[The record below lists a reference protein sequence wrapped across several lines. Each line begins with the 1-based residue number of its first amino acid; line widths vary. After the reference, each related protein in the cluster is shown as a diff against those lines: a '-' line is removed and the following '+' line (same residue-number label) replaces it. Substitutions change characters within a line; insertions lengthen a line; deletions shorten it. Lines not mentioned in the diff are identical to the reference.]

1 MDKSFLS
8 KNVLYILMYWK
19 VPIVPFWFWS
29 SKSITNNVNLIYIT
43 VIINRRKTY
52 DNNLMFLF
60 FPFYIENSHHLH
72 YSFNITLS
80 LGLHSMFWLIPI
92 LSTSQSRISWILS
105 SLWWI
110 AYMQNVSNLLVFDFW
125 FQSICCGSISTLV

>member
-8 KNVLYILMYWK
+8 KRILYLLMYWE
-19 VPIVPFWFWS
+19 VPIVPFLFWS
-29 SKSITNNVNLIYIT
+29 SKSITNNVNLIYS
-43 VIINRRKTY
+43 NNYRKKTY

-60 FPFYIENSHHLH
+60 FPFYIENSHRLH

-110 AYMQNVSNLLVFDFW
+110 AYMQNVSNLLVVDFC
-125 FQSICCGSISTLV
+125 FQSICFGSISTLL

>member
-8 KNVLYILMYWK
+8 KRILYLLMYWE
-19 VPIVPFWFWS
+19 VPMVPFLFWS
-29 SKSITNNVNLIYIT
+29 SKSITNNANLIYSNNFRT
-43 VIINRRKTY
+43 KTY
-52 DNNLMFLF
+52 DNNPIFLF

-110 AYMQNVSNLLVFDFW
+110 AYMQNVSNLLVVDFC